1 MNHIEYTQSIPVA
14 KEHDVAV
21 AGGGLGGV
29 AAALASARGVDPKQV
44 PAKDIQDIIR

>member
-1 MNHIEYTQSIPVA
+1 MPMCVA
-14 KEHDVAV
+14 MGEA
-21 AGGGLGGV
+21 AGV